1 MVSTLMVRL
10 RPSAAPLVL
19 YSSAPLVP
27 TLMVRLRPSLVRAL
41 LGLKLGV
48 CVFGFTTVGAVRGVQ
63 A

>member
-1 MVSTLMVRL
+1 
-10 RPSAAPLVL
+10 
-19 YSSAPLVP
+19 
-27 TLMVRLRPSLVRAL
+27 MVRLRPSLVRAL